1 MANVIDLKKELYNA
15 LQDSSEIV
23 SYNAKLRD
31 KYEKQ
36 EKKIN
41 RERGQWDRDRKK
53 WSKKLGGAN
62 TEIQKL
68 RTHDLELI
76 KETRRLQIENA
87 RKDISLAKSKA
98 KHATKLGEIK
108 SLRNEMKLLKG
119 KLDLSQK
126 DSSKKGSEIDSLK
139 SKIVELAL
147 KISKLERLKP
157 EDISGSIIGGDDEKN
172 TLCEEQSSITKPDDI
187 SAVNE
192 YSKNLKKINSNM
204 CLESKIRGFATDT
217 SSAIL
222 TYTNDEITE
231 LSKNNTKISPKL
243 ENNSRSS
250 AKAHMSSLIESNSQI
265 PIGGIGAIPAVAS
278 TLMSPL
284 SYILLALLII
294 AIIWFVRCT
303 WNIGR
308 LKEPGFKGS
317 PYSPLRNKKVIGY
330 GICRSDNRL
339 SI

>member
-1 MANVIDLKKELYNA
+1 MLNCGISMKNKK
-15 LQDSSEIV
+15 
-23 SYNAKLRD
+23 
-31 KYEKQ
+31 
-36 EKKIN
+36 KKIN

-192 YSKNLKKINSNM
+192 YSKNL
-204 CLESKIRGFATDT
+204 SKYFIRG
-217 SSAIL
+217 
-222 TYTNDEITE
+222 
-231 LSKNNTKISPKL
+231 KN
-243 ENNSRSS
+243 
-250 AKAHMSSLIESNSQI
+250 
-265 PIGGIGAIPAVAS
+265 
-278 TLMSPL
+278 TL
-284 SYILLALLII
+284 
-294 AIIWFVRCT
+294 C
-303 WNIGR
+303 
-308 LKEPGFKGS
+308 EEQ
-317 PYSPLRNKKVIGY
+317 
-330 GICRSDNRL
+330 
-339 SI
+339 

>member
-87 RKDISLAKSKA
+87 HKDISLVKSKA

-147 KISKLERLKP
+147 KISELERLKS
-157 EDISGSIIGGDDEKN
+157 EDISGSIIGGDGEKN
-172 TLCEEQSSITKPDDI
+172 ITKSVDI
-187 SAVNE
+187 
-192 YSKNLKKINSNM
+192 
-204 CLESKIRGFATDT
+204 
-217 SSAIL
+217 
-222 TYTNDEITE
+222 
-231 LSKNNTKISPKL
+231 P
-243 ENNSRSS
+243 
-250 AKAHMSSLIESNSQI
+250 
-265 PIGGIGAIPAVAS
+265 
-278 TLMSPL
+278 
-284 SYILLALLII
+284 
-294 AIIWFVRCT
+294 
-303 WNIGR
+303 
-308 LKEPGFKGS
+308 
-317 PYSPLRNKKVIGY
+317 
-330 GICRSDNRL
+330 
-339 SI
+339 